1 MIDTSPLYEPEM
13 NTKRPCPRTTGTS
26 SFDPDALFGAW
37 RDGRTF
43 LPVNNDLRSAILT
56 TFSLPQKDN
65 YIYHAIASVTL
76 AQVQQAI
83 EYGGK
88 NGLHAWYIDEDGKP
102 V

>member
-1 MIDTSPLYEPEM
+1 M
-13 NTKRPCPRTTGTS
+13 
-26 SFDPDALFGAW
+26 
-37 RDGRTF
+37 
-43 LPVNNDLRSAILT
+43 NNDLRSAILT
-56 TFSLPQKDN
+56 TFSLLQNDS

>member
-1 MIDTSPLYEPEM
+1 M
-13 NTKRPCPRTTGTS
+13 NTKRHCPRTTGTS

-37 RDGRTF
+37 RDGRKF